1 MRPQTEPPRPQS
13 CRAIQ
18 WKWKQLHN
26 ILQPEAKNDESLK
39 NWNTL
44 SDVVPQTIV
53 RWFVHPSG
61 LQTTPNDYTF
71 ATHEIEQEK
80 CIFFPRMG
88 FYDEK
93 NVESKSV
100 FRRHSCQKKAGGST
114 ALYLTGTIKSD
125 MRLHHLLIKHFLY
138 INIYFQAE
146 KNLSI
151 FFLLGS
157 WLLWPFLGTLLATV

>member
-18 WKWKQLHN
+18 WKWKLLHN
-26 ILQPEAKNDESLK
+26 ILQPEAGEKNDESLK

-80 CIFFPRMG
+80 MYFFFHAWAFMMK
-88 FYDEK
+88 K

-100 FRRHSCQKKAGGST
+100 FRSHSCQKKAGGST

-138 INIYFQAE
+138 IYFQAE

-151 FFLLGS
+151 FF
-157 WLLWPFLGTLLATV
+157 F